1 MSAKHDILMF
11 TRETD
16 KNILRNEYEM
26 QVQTRQ
32 PKLMMASHECCMFY
46 LAVMKF
52 PKTLTLKTKPSQ
64 NR

>member
-1 MSAKHDILMF
+1 MF

-16 KNILRNEYEM
+16 KNILRNENEM